1 MSEERDMLGVLKTN
15 RACLEVQRS
24 NISQQ
29 NKVEV
34 ISKKKNKVE
43 VALLRTKRA

>member
-34 ISKKKNKVE
+34 ISKKNKVE